1 MKQDEALPA
10 MIPYAERVLAWG
22 REELTRA
29 DTKAS
34 ILLAGS
40 VAVIAAV
47 VAGVVAGGWTPT
59 ELTRWRELVWWAATV
74 AAGLAVLLLAA
85 AIYPRTMRRNGRPQ
99 AIAYYGD
106 VVALKD
112 RNELRTALERSAR
125 RDMDRLID
133 QVYQVSRIVKRKYRL
148 LASGMWVLLVSAVGS
163 EESSRVVDRRSCLI
177 TRRPP
182 ARR

>member
-1 MKQDEALPA
+1 VKQDDALPA
-10 MIPYAERVLAWG
+10 MTAYAERVLAWG

-47 VAGVVAGGWTPT
+47 IAGVVAGGWTPT
-59 ELTRWRELVWWAATV
+59 ELTEWREPVWWAAAV

-85 AIYPRTMRRNGRPQ
+85 AIYPRTMRRTGQPQ
-99 AIAYYGD
+99 VIAYYGD

-148 LASGMWVLLVSAVGS
+148 LASGMWVLLVSAIGS
-163 EESSRVVDRRSCLI
+163 SLAVLVE
-177 TRRPP
+177 
-182 ARR
+182 AWKG